1 MISISDYQ
9 GTNIEKAFGIDENTH
24 LTPEL
29 IKQALDQKLEK
40 GLIDQP
46 LYDKAVEQ
54 LNGLIEKA
62 GKGEGSRGGHIIGH
76 TKSGKPVYK
85 TQAAGRNSYEKFSAQ
100 DHKDAAELHR
110 KVAEDHHTKSSIG
123 YSTYAKT
130 HHASMRDWHH
140 DTAQAHDIKA
150 NKQGKQEHEASLSAD
165 EKKIIAE
172 QKKKQIG
179 EHEESH
185 AFHTRMANQMK
196 QEFDNEKSSSIKK
209 LMKEHID
216 AHESKARHHKSEKE
230 RLEKE

>member
-29 IKQALDQKLEK
+29 IKQSLDEKLEK

-46 LYDKAVEQ
+46 LYDKAIEQ

-172 QKKKQIG
+172 QKKKQV
-179 EHEESH
+179 EHHMKHRDMH
-185 AFHTRMANQMK
+185 ADIARYINDK
-196 QEFDNEKSSSIKK
+196 YGSE
-209 LMKEHID
+209 
-216 AHESKARHHKSEKE
+216 AHEAYNHHSNLAAHHHREVDK
-230 RLEKE
+230 LDN